1 MKKFNKM
8 EKWLFGVIGMVCG
21 CAIALGLSISG
32 IKCFAQDVDASAES
46 TESVEILDDTATNK
60 EVIDGEETSENNGVL
75 DEETDETDNGA
86 ILDEIKD
93 YLDNLKDENGKL
105 NVKNVVVTLLTDAKF
120 WIIMAVKDLGIAGAL
135 SLVFALIDRNHK
147 RNNTLTAAQIE
158 SIATASANIAVEN
171 LIGKSIDVDISA
183 EVSKAVKQEL
193 SALNNSVNSLVDGV
207 KNAEMLSAEVAMAQ
221 SRSRLLTDEERH
233 ALRDAAAKVQEH
245 AGKKVISAPKVKIKT
260 KTEKVEIAPAVT
272 EDVAQKNM
280 YFINFDGVEKK

>member
-8 EKWLFGVIGMVCG
+8 EKWLFGVMGLFCG
-21 CAIALGLSISG
+21 FAIALGLSISG
-32 IKCFAQDVDASAES
+32 IKCFAEDVEASAEG
-46 TESVEILDDTATNK
+46 TEIVGILDDTATD
-60 EVIDGEETSENNGVL
+60 EDVVDGVENGENSAEIEGILNAVQEYL
-75 DEETDETDNGA
+75 DSKKDEDGNVDMGA
-86 ILDEIKD
+86 I
-93 YLDNLKDENGKL
+93 
-105 NVKNVVVTLLTDAKF
+105 LTDAKTWVIAAIS
-120 WIIMAVKDLGIAGAL
+120 WIMSTFGGAMIAGAL
-135 SLVFALIDRNHK
+135 NRINKKKDVLNE
-147 RNNTLTAAQIE
+147 AQIE
-158 SIATASANIAVEN
+158 KVANAAAKASTEK

-221 SRSRLLTDEERH
+221 SRSRLLTDEERI
-233 ALRDAAAKVQEH
+233 ALRETAAKVQEH

-260 KTEKVEIAPAVT
+260 KTEKVESAPAVT